1 MLRKKNIFI
10 YFNYLISFLGS
21 IFFLVGANFLNLI
34 YIEQYIFLISIST
47 IFASSIYSSSIKS
60 KLENLTIKIDITK
73 NSFKSLILIFFLI
86 CIYLKLINKI
96 DLIPFLLL
104 IIIYD
109 LCFNLFA
116 ISFIKRN
123 NTLNHSKFLFILAII
138 KNLFLLLSLT
148 TDNFLIIVST
158 YNILFI
164 IFFILNFS
172 KLKIKFQDTKKP
184 FNTVDLIYVFLGSL
198 IFQIDKIL
206 GENFLT
212 DENYYSYFLIF
223 KFASIFQII
232 GSILT
237 QPCRNEMIS
246 KETFSDKLLNN
257 LKNFTY
263 LLLIFLLF
271 ANLFFIF
278 FYKINFFNDH
288 VFQINIINIIIFNF
302 LSLSIITHVFNGF
315 YVDILFIKNFGKKL
329 VFINFVT
336 LIIMIIFLIN
346 LKSLVFWSIIMLMSQ
361 IFITIL
367 VIVNYKKICFN

>member
-1 MLRKKNIFI
+1 MLNKKNIFI
-10 YFNYLISFLGS
+10 YSNYFISFLGS
-21 IFFLVGANFLNLI
+21 IFFLVGAKFLNLI

-60 KLENLTIKIDITK
+60 KLDKLTIKIDITK

-96 DLIPFLLL
+96 ELILFLLL
-104 IIIYD
+104 VIFYD

-138 KNLFLLLSLT
+138 KNLFLLLSLIT
-148 TDNFLIIVST
+148 NNFLIIVST

-164 IFFILNFS
+164 IFFILIFS

-212 DENYYSYFLIF
+212 NENYYTYFLIF
-223 KFASIFQII
+223 KFASVFQII
-232 GSILT
+232 GTILT
-237 QPCRNEMIS
+237 QPSRNEMIS
-246 KETFSDKLLNN
+246 KENISSKLLNN
-257 LKNFTY
+257 LKNFTF
-263 LLLIFLLF
+263 LLLILLIF
-271 ANLFFIF
+271 VNLFFIF
-278 FYKINFFNDH
+278 FYQINFFNEY
-288 VFQINIINIIIFNF
+288 VFQINTINIIIFNI
-302 LSLSIITHVFNGF
+302 LSLSIIIHVFNGF

-329 VFINFVT
+329 MFIYFIT
-336 LIIMIIFLIN
+336 LMIMIIFLIN
-346 LKSLVFWSIIMLMSQ
+346 YKSLIFWSFVMLMSQ
-361 IFITIL
+361 IFITII
-367 VIVNYKKICFN
+367 VIINYKKICLN

>member
-1 MLRKKNIFI
+1 MLNKKNIFI
-10 YFNYLISFLGS
+10 YSNYFISFLGS
-21 IFFLVGANFLNLI
+21 IFFLVGAKFLNLI

-60 KLENLTIKIDITK
+60 KLDNLTIKIDITK
-73 NSFKSLILIFFLI
+73 NSFRSLILIFFLI

-96 DLIPFLLL
+96 ELILFLLL
-104 IIIYD
+104 VIFYD

-138 KNLFLLLSLT
+138 KNLFLLLSLIT
-148 TDNFLIIVST
+148 NNFLIIVST

-164 IFFILNFS
+164 IFFILIFS

-212 DENYYSYFLIF
+212 NENYYTYFLIF
-223 KFASIFQII
+223 KFASVFQII
-232 GSILT
+232 GTILT
-237 QPCRNEMIS
+237 QPSRNEMIS
-246 KETFSDKLLNN
+246 KENISSKLLNN
-257 LKNFTY
+257 LKNFTF
-263 LLLIFLLF
+263 LLLILLIF
-271 ANLFFIF
+271 VNLFFIF
-278 FYKINFFNDH
+278 FYQINFFNEY
-288 VFQINIINIIIFNF
+288 VFQINTINIIIFNI
-302 LSLSIITHVFNGF
+302 LSLSIIIHVFNGF

-329 VFINFVT
+329 MFIYFIT
-336 LIIMIIFLIN
+336 LMIMIIFLIN
-346 LKSLVFWSIIMLMSQ
+346 YKSLIFWSFVMLMSQ
-361 IFITIL
+361 IFITII
-367 VIVNYKKICFN
+367 VIINYKKICLN

>member
-1 MLRKKNIFI
+1 MLNKKNIFI
-10 YFNYLISFLGS
+10 YSNYFISFLGS

-60 KLENLTIKIDITK
+60 KLDNLTIKIDITK

-96 DLIPFLLL
+96 ELILFLLL
-104 IIIYD
+104 VIFYD

-138 KNLFLLLSLT
+138 KNLFLLLSLIT
-148 TDNFLIIVST
+148 NNFLIIVST

-164 IFFILNFS
+164 IFFILIFS

-212 DENYYSYFLIF
+212 NENYYTYFLIF
-223 KFASIFQII
+223 KFASVFQII
-232 GSILT
+232 GTILT
-237 QPCRNEMIS
+237 QPSRNEMIS
-246 KETFSDKLLNN
+246 KENISSKLLNN
-257 LKNFTY
+257 LKNFTF
-263 LLLIFLLF
+263 LLLILLIF
-271 ANLFFIF
+271 VNLFFIF
-278 FYKINFFNDH
+278 FYQINFFNEY
-288 VFQINIINIIIFNF
+288 VFQINTINIIIFNI
-302 LSLSIITHVFNGF
+302 LSLSIIIHVFNGF

-329 VFINFVT
+329 MFIYFIT
-336 LIIMIIFLIN
+336 LMIMIIFLIN
-346 LKSLVFWSIIMLMSQ
+346 YKSLIFWSFVMLMSQ
-361 IFITIL
+361 IFITII
-367 VIVNYKKICFN
+367 VIINYKKICLN